1 MVNTKIMEKRTSSG
15 FKGEVDD
22 ALVVSIIAAYKKTL
36 DKALLQY
43 KDLGDKGAEQVGELS
58 FEIDFLAQFLPK
70 QMSPEETK
78 TAVAEAVAEAGTKDP
93 SMAGRITGMVM
104 KKHKGVIDAGL
115 VRKLISEALT
125 G

>member
-1 MVNTKIMEKRTSSG
+1 MVNTKIMEKRTSG
-15 FKGEVDD
+15 NFKGEVDD

-36 DKALLQY
+36 DKALTQY
-43 KDLGDKGAEQVGELS
+43 KDLGDKGAEQVKELT
-58 FEIDFLAQFLPK
+58 FEVEFLSQFLPK

-78 TAVAEAVAEAGTKDP
+78 AAVDAAVAEAGTKDAK
-93 SMAGRITGMVM
+93 MAGRITGMVM

-115 VRKLISEALT
+115 VKKLVSEALQ